1 MCVWSVCEFVS
12 AAAAAAGC
20 CTAATIG
27 QVAGNC
33 HYLALSTCATVA
45 DSAAAAVAG
54 GVGCTSISGQ
64 DQRLPMILL
73 INDTEQSSNR
83 AEATINISLT
93 RILTSNFRPTFN
105 EQQK

>member
-12 AAAAAAGC
+12 AAAAGC